1 MADKTNQKMLL
12 VVNPVSGKKM
22 AKQYMMRMINRFDQ
36 AGYNVTACCTQIN
49 KNAYDIVKN
58 RGAEFDIIVCC
69 GGDGT
74 LKETVCG
81 VMDLGKDIPVG
92 YLPMGS
98 TNDFAHSLNIPT
110 DVFAAVEAII
120 NGEPKPVDVG
130 KFGDEYYI
138 YVAGFGNF
146 TAISYGVNQKIKNAL
161 GKNAYYVQ
169 AVKDFFK
176 MKPYHA
182 RIEADGEFFEGDWF
196 YGAASNSY
204 SVGGLP
210 VLHNIGVEFD
220 DGLHELVLVRMFKN
234 PMELLRLAND
244 MVHKTVAKNDN
255 VIIRHCKHIKFMF
268 DDPTPFT
275 LDGEFGGDHLEVE
288 AEALKHTVHIMQKK
302 PEWVS
307 MEDSEEHIFTE
318 ETVKEEPVKEEPV
331 AAE

>member
-1 MADKTNQKMLL
+1 MAEETNKKMLL
-12 VVNPVSGKKM
+12 VVNPVSGKKL

-36 AGYNVTACCTQIN
+36 TGYNVTACCTQID
-49 KNAYDIVKN
+49 KNAYDVVLN
-58 RGAEFDIIVCC
+58 RGREFDIIVCC

-81 VMDLGKDIPVG
+81 VLALGLDIPIG

-120 NGEPKPVDVG
+120 NGEPKPVDIG
-130 KFGDEYYI
+130 KFGDENYI
-138 YVAGFGNF
+138 YVAAFGNF
-146 TAISYGVNQKIKNAL
+146 TAISYSANQKIKNVI
-161 GKNAYYVQ
+161 GKNAYYLQ
-169 AVKDFFK
+169 AVKDFFR

-182 RIEADGEFFEGDWF
+182 RVEADGEFFEGDYF

-220 DGLHELVLVRMFKN
+220 DGMHELVLVNMFKN
-234 PMELLRLAND
+234 PAELLRLAND
-244 MVHKTVAKNDN
+244 MVHKTVADNPN

-275 LDGEFGGDHLEVE
+275 LDGEFGGDRLEVE
-288 AEALKHTVHIMQKK
+288 ATTLKHAVRIMRQK

-307 MEDSEEHIFTE
+307 LSEDENHDFVEEN
-318 ETVKEEPVKEEPV
+318 
-331 AAE
+331 A

>member
-1 MADKTNQKMLL
+1 MAQANSKKMLL
-12 VVNPVSGKKM
+12 VVNPVSGKKL

-58 RGAEFDIIVCC
+58 RGKEFDIVVCC

-81 VMDLGKDIPVG
+81 IMELGLEIPVG

-98 TNDFAHSLNIPT
+98 TNDFAKSMNIPT
-110 DVFAAVEAII
+110 DVFEAVEAIV
-120 NGEPKPVDVG
+120 NGEPKPVDIG
-130 KFGDEYYI
+130 KFGDENFI

-146 TAISYGVNQKIKNAL
+146 TAISYSANQKIKNVI
-161 GKNAYYVQ
+161 GKNAYYLQ
-169 AVKDFFK
+169 AVKDFFR

-182 RIEADGEFFEGDWF
+182 RVEADGEFFEGDYF

-204 SVGGLP
+204 SVGGMP
-210 VLHNIGVEFD
+210 VLHNMGVEFD
-220 DGLHELVLVRMFKN
+220 DGLHELVLVEMFKN
-234 PMELLRLAND
+234 PAELLRLAND
-244 MVHKTVAKNDN
+244 MVHKTVADNPN

-268 DDPTPFT
+268 DEPTPFT
-275 LDGEFGGDHLEVE
+275 LDGEFGGEHLEVE
-288 AEALKHTVHIMQKK
+288 AHSLKHAVNIVTQK

-307 MEDSEEHIFTE
+307 LSDADTQDFVTE
-318 ETVKEEPVKEEPV
+318 ELH
-331 AAE
+331 AE

>member
-1 MADKTNQKMLL
+1 MAQITNKKMLL
-12 VVNPVSGKKM
+12 VVNPVSGKKL

-49 KNAYDIVKN
+49 KNAYDIVLN
-58 RGAEFDIIVCC
+58 RGREFDIVVCC

-81 VMDLGKDIPVG
+81 IMELGLDIPVG

-98 TNDFAHSLNIPT
+98 TNDFAKSMSIPT
-110 DVFAAVEAII
+110 DVFEAVEAIV
-120 NGEPKPVDVG
+120 NGEPKPVDIG
-130 KFGDEYYI
+130 KFGDENFI

-146 TAISYGVNQKIKNAL
+146 TAISYSANQKVKNVL
-161 GKNAYYVQ
+161 GKNAYYLQ
-169 AVKDFFK
+169 AVKDFFR

-182 RIEADGEFFEGDWF
+182 RVEADGEFFEGDYF

-204 SVGGLP
+204 SVGGMP
-210 VLHNIGVEFD
+210 VLHNMGVEFD
-220 DGLHELVLVRMFKN
+220 DGLHELVLVEMFKN
-234 PMELLRLAND
+234 PAELLRLAND
-244 MVHKTVAKNDN
+244 MVHKTVADNPN

-288 AEALKHTVHIMQKK
+288 AHSLKHAVNIILQK

-307 MEDSEEHIFTE
+307 LSEEVRDFVSE
-318 ETVKEEPVKEEPV
+318 E
-331 AAE
+331 